1 MVMDYV
7 SEIISFLAGGIAG
20 SLVTLSVRSLKATG
34 RASIVDQSGSKAGG
48 DIVGRDK
55 ISK

>member
-1 MVMDYV
+1 MMDYV
-7 SEIISFLAGGIAG
+7 SEIVSLLVGGALG
-20 SLVTLSVRSLKATG
+20 SLITLKVLSVKASG
-34 RASIVDQSGSKAGG
+34 KANVADQSGSKAGG